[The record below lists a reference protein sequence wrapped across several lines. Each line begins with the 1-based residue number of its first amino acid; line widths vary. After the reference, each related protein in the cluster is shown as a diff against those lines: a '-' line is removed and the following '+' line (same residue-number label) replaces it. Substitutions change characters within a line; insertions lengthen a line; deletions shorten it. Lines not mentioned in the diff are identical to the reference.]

1 MIRFLSFFCV
11 LSESIPVET
20 HQVCMISDT
29 IADLLNDNQFLAIRD
44 VEDSIMLDT
53 ADSSSFSAAA
63 FVCSKHMYC
72 FNIVYLF

>member
-11 LSESIPVET
+11 LSESIPFAT

-53 ADSSSFSAAA
+53 ADSSSSSSAA
-63 FVCSKHMYC
+63 FVCSKHLYC